1 MQASDMILSPLDA
14 SRHDDS
20 DDMCFIFLQSLD
32 DEILHFNNLVS
43 GLSQYFWQVS
53 VLWQDRT
60 ATWVKHCNLS
70 ATPFQS
76 TIDHMIDN

>member
-1 MQASDMILSPLDA
+1 MRASDMILSPLDA

-20 DDMCFIFLQSLD
+20 DDMCFIFVQSLD

-53 VLWQDRT
+53 VYNNFQF
-60 ATWVKHCNLS
+60 CNS
-70 ATPFQS
+70 N
-76 TIDHMIDN
+76 HMIYIK